1 MPRVAA
7 AFFALGVVFVIA
19 GMCLGEYMG
28 ANNNFLYAPVHAH
41 INLLGWVT
49 LALCGTFYTL
59 TRDTYSPR
67 LAWITFGL
75 IATGVLVMIPTL
87 TLLLKTGDSATWGP
101 LAGLAGGIVLL
112 GMLASRCLGSWC
124 ASAPEFLGCSITC
137 CWADPSN

>member
-7 AFFALGVVFVIA
+7 AFFALGVVFAIA

-41 INLLGWVT
+41 INLIGWVT

-87 TLLLKTGDSATWGP
+87 SMLLKTGDSATWGP
-101 LAGLAGGIVLL
+101 LAGVAGGIVLL
-112 GMLASRCLGSWC
+112 GMLTFAISVFGELVRKR
-124 ASAPEFLGCSITC
+124 P
-137 CWADPSN
+137 

>member
-1 MPRVAA
+1 
-7 AFFALGVVFVIA
+7 
-19 GMCLGEYMG
+19 MG
-28 ANNNFLYAPVHAH
+28 ANNDFLYAPVHAH
-41 INLLGWVT
+41 INLIGWVT

-87 TLLLKTGDSATWGP
+87 SLLLKTGDSATWGP

-112 GMLASRCLGSWC
+112 GMLTFAISVFGELVRKR
-124 ASAPEFLGCSITC
+124 P
-137 CWADPSN
+137 